1 MRGVRRAV
9 KSNGMKVLV
18 IVVRGL
24 NAGYLGCYGNAWVE
38 TPALDRLAAEGVVFD
53 RHYADEPSTEGA
65 CRSWRSGRC
74 PLPLT
79 EEDGPAPTSP
89 SVDLLTL
96 LRDTGVATFLIVDDT
111 RPGLAEFRHG
121 WDYVSEVPAEAEEGS
136 VLERAVDAVVS
147 GLKKAGAGEHALIWF
162 ELATVLP
169 PWELPDQ
176 YREAYFQEAEEEDE
190 EEETEAEKEVTLTPL
205 TDPQPGAVDPNDD
218 TLFLRLQRSYAGGV
232 SYLDAGLELLF
243 DELRKRDLLDGLL
256 VIVTTDHGQPL
267 GEHGLVGVHRPWL
280 HEELV
285 HLPLIVRLPAAAE
298 AGRRV
303 PALTQP
309 VDLMPTLLDAFGVPR
324 PEVHGSSLLPLARG
338 QVEEVR
344 PYACAGQRQGDG
356 VEWMLRTAGWSFL
369 LPVHVPAGDAPR
381 HSQLYVQPEDRWE
394 VNNVR
399 QHHLEL
405 AEHLEEVLRG
415 YAAASQRPGRLEPPE
430 LRDVEAEPGEVET
443 QGEQPGGV
451 LPGAE

>member
-1 MRGVRRAV
+1 VRGVRGAV

-24 NAGYLGCYGNAWVE
+24 SAGYLGCFGNAWVE

-53 RHYADEPSTEGA
+53 RHYADDPSAEGA

-74 PLPLT
+74 PLPLP
-79 EEDGPAPTSP
+79 EEDGPAPPPP

-96 LRDTGVATFLIVDDT
+96 LRDKGVATFLMVDA
-111 RPGLAEFRHG
+111 RQPGPADFRHG
-121 WDYVSEVPAEAEEGS
+121 WDHVVEVPAEAEEGT
-136 VLERAVDAVVS
+136 VLERAVDAAVNA
-147 GLKKAGAGEHALIWF
+147 LEKAGASAHGLAWL

-169 PWELPDQ
+169 PWELPDE
-176 YREAYFQEAEEEDE
+176 YREAYFQEAEDEDE
-190 EEETEAEKEVTLTPL
+190 EEETEAEEEVTLTPL
-205 TDPQPGAVDPNDD
+205 TDPQAGAVDPNDD
-218 TLFLRLQRSYAGGV
+218 ALFLRLQRSYAGAV

-243 DELRKRDLLDGLL
+243 DELRKQGLLDGLL

-267 GEHGLVGVHRPWL
+267 AEHGFVGAHRPWL

-298 AGRRV
+298 GGRRV

-309 VDLMPTLLDAFGVPR
+309 VDLMPTLLDAFGVPP

-344 PYACAGQRQGDG
+344 PYACGGLRQGG
-356 VEWMLRTAGWSFL
+356 CVEWMLRTSAWSFL
-369 LPVHVPAGDAPR
+369 LPVQVPAGDAPR
-381 HSQLYVQPEDRWE
+381 QPQLYVQPEDRWE

-430 LRDVEAEPGEVET
+430 LRDVEAEPGEEE
-443 QGEQPGGV
+443 GHEEQPGAV
-451 LPGAE
+451 RP